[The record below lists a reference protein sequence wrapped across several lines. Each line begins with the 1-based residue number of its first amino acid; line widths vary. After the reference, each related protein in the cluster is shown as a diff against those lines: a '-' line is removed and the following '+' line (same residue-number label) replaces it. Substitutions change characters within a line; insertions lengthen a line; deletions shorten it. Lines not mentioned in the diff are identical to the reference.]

1 MFAGVV
7 RWLLSL
13 RLPARRPLEP
23 TTSVLIRELVNIDDE
38 LAVAGG
44 RAARKPGGLRARLAV
59 LSCNTSSFLR
69 FDMRGGG

>member
-23 TTSVLIRELVNIDDE
+23 TTSVLICELAKVDDE
-38 LAVAGG
+38 LA
-44 RAARKPGGLRARLAV
+44 AV
-59 LSCNTSSFLR
+59 DREAL
-69 FDMRGGG
+69 